1 MAGITTL
8 EREFGA
14 IFKMLAD
21 ANERLR
27 TLQLQ
32 AGDMLVLIAMQHRR
46 KKTTDSY
53 QETSILDRR
62 YLRTGRNLGLF
73 TLLYKG
79 FDFTTESSFTDKPSR
94 DARKVTFKKKKFRAS
109 SLHIKRTSIPRF
121 FSIRQCLEL
130 FPPIALRRFTRV
142 SPERFEH
149 LLALVGPLIK
159 KTM

>member
-1 MAGITTL
+1 
-8 EREFGA
+8 
-14 IFKMLAD
+14 
-21 ANERLR
+21 
-27 TLQLQ
+27 
-32 AGDMLVLIAMQHRR
+32 MLVLIAMQHGR

-79 FDFTTESSFTDKPSR
+79 FDFMTKSSFTDKPSR
-94 DARKVTFKKKKFRAS
+94 DARKVMFQKKKFRAS

-142 SPERFEH
+142 SPERFKH
-149 LLALVGPLIK
+149 LLASVGPLLK
-159 KTM
+159 KKPCRSRQPISDAEHQVTLSSRIHFLFELAEQQCRTF

>member
-1 MAGITTL
+1 LARILTF

-14 IFKMLAD
+14 IFKMMAD

-32 AGDMLVLIAMQHRR
+32 AGDMHVLIAMQHRR

-73 TLLYKG
+73 TLLSKG
-79 FDFTTESSFTDKPSR
+79 FDFMTENSFTDKPSR
-94 DARKVTFKKKKFRAS
+94 DARKVMFKKILNF
-109 SLHIKRTSIPRF
+109 
-121 FSIRQCLEL
+121 
-130 FPPIALRRFTRV
+130 
-142 SPERFEH
+142 
-149 LLALVGPLIK
+149 
-159 KTM
+159 

>member
-1 MAGITTL
+1 MARITTF

-14 IFKMLAD
+14 IFKMMAD

-32 AGDMLVLIAMQHRR
+32 AGDMHVLIAMQHCR

-73 TLLYKG
+73 TLRLHDREFLY
-79 FDFTTESSFTDKPSR
+79 R
-94 DARKVTFKKKKFRAS
+94 
-109 SLHIKRTSIPRF
+109 
-121 FSIRQCLEL
+121 
-130 FPPIALRRFTRV
+130 
-142 SPERFEH
+142 
-149 LLALVGPLIK
+149 
-159 KTM
+159 